1 MKRVITVSLNRNA
14 YQFEDDANA
23 RLEAYLA
30 EASRTLADDPDRAE
44 ILLDL
49 EQAIADQCRRRMRP
63 HQGVV
68 TLEELQPALEEIGV
82 VQRPGVAEPA
92 ATSEPLAGTRPL
104 EQVSEGAWI
113 SGVCM
118 GLARYFGIDVTLL
131 RIVAVVLLLVT
142 GGGMIVV
149 YLALMLLL
157 PYAPLDPTRGS
168 VGKLPMKSREL
179 VQWTRAKLGVAA

>member
-1 MKRVITVSLNRNA
+1 MQRVITVSLNRNA
-14 YQFEDDANA
+14 YQFEADAGA

-30 EASRTLADDPDRAE
+30 EAARTLVDDPDRAE

-68 TLEELQPALEEIGV
+68 TLEELQPALEEIGA
-82 VQRPGVAEPA
+82 VQRPGVAPVAAVDPA
-92 ATSEPLAGTRPL
+92 GTTRPL
-104 EQVSEGAWI
+104 QQISEGAWI
-113 SGVCM
+113 SGVCL
-118 GLARYFGIDVTLL
+118 GLARYFGVDVTLL
-131 RIVAVVLLLVT
+131 RVIAVVLLLVT
-142 GGGMIVV
+142 GGGMIAV

-157 PYAPLDPTRGS
+157 PYAPLDPARGR
-168 VGKLPMKSREL
+168 VGKLPMKSREV